1 MAFYKDGTYLGED
14 VDEAVRKLTDD
25 ECADVAYDYLYKDF
39 DHADLVAFI
48 LDLTYLPTRRQLA
61 WDALSNLAYYTEDN
75 PDVRYAGVRWLED
88 TGSWNR
94 GPKQSKSTK
103 KAPAKKTTKPKASGK
118 KPAAKATSRRY

>member
-1 MAFYKDGTYLGED
+1 MAFYIDGTYLGKD

-48 LDLTYLPTRRQLA
+48 LDLDYLPTRRQLA

-75 PDVRYAGVRWLED
+75 PDIRYAGVRWLED

-94 GPKQSKSTK
+94 EPQKSKSTK
-103 KAPAKKTTKPKASGK
+103 KAPAKKTSKPKTSGK
-118 KPAAKATSRRY
+118 KPAARVSSRRH